1 MSKGSQQAVGKSEIR
16 IGSVIVYNEPP
27 PPFPSVAAQAEAVA
41 DFLFE
46 RHKYEVWNIEY
57 DPIDKLRQLEEFR
70 QGNLSI
76 LYKQYTVDELR
87 ASRPDIAVLYKDADN
102 ELLLPVEEQLK
113 LGFLNAIAQ
122 KWAIENSQS
131 ISWSTWDKVRQQLK
145 IKQGSAKKVIE
156 MQHPKGP
163 LPATL
168 RAEAAA
174 RVAVIDFDG
183 EVEKSQIDALTKVI
197 LREMFRL
204 SRIALPVQAENPIQ
218 LPERVPSWTWQH
230 GLAEI
235 CPSWW
240 EIEQQVISNRRYE
253 RIAIATH
260 PIADTMRRFL
270 ITPGVELEEI
280 RRSPDTN
287 SELQL
292 ISRVE
297 PSQPVQ
303 TAALQ
308 LTSNPEETL
317 SKMTNDLLAMKE
329 EGAALLKIHL
339 DLTDQAYRIGG
350 AQPLLRY
357 DLRDAADR
365 LGYKKIDSRGA
376 YDRGTLREIYR
387 RVLMLQSCLIQA
399 YEIKKSKREKL
410 IGRVP
415 YWKVEAFEELNAG
428 DALDAYQVL
437 LTDNNAPIYTSLV
450 LQPGLWWQTTQMAKY
465 RQYIPSGILRL
476 DTSGKGNEVNR
487 IALKLAASLSI
498 WERINAERHGGSTL
512 NTRVADLLERANIIT
527 PGEFKRLGSNAQRVR
542 NYLTEAMEVLRQHGD
557 FNLTVQDL
565 DDYNAMGRGWHD
577 RFLAAK
583 VSLGIRKLEKTQ
595 RLQEG

>member
-1 MSKGSQQAVGKSEIR
+1 MSKENPQEVGQGEVK

-46 RHKYEVWNIEY
+46 RHKYEVWNTDY
-57 DPIDKLRQLEEFR
+57 DPTKKLRQLEEFR

-76 LYKQYTVDELR
+76 LYKQYTIEELK
-87 ASRPDIAVLYKDADN
+87 ASRPDLAVLYKDADN
-102 ELLLPVEEQLK
+102 ELLLPAEEQLK
-113 LGFLNAIAQ
+113 LGFLNALAQ
-122 KWAIENSQS
+122 NWAIENSQF

-145 IKQGSAKKVIE
+145 IKQGSAKKFIE
-156 MQHPKGP
+156 AHHPKGP
-163 LPATL
+163 FSADT
-168 RAEAAA
+168 RAEVAVKA
-174 RVAVIDFDG
+174 AVIDFDS
-183 EVEKSQIDALTKVI
+183 EAEESQINALSKVI
-197 LREMFRL
+197 LREMFRV
-204 SRIALPVQAENPIQ
+204 SRIALPIHSENPIQ
-218 LPERVPSWTWQH
+218 LPERIPSWTWQY
-230 GLAEI
+230 GLAEL

-240 EIEQQVISNRRYE
+240 EIEQQVISHRSHE

-260 PIADTMRRFL
+260 PIADTMRKFL
-270 ITPGVELEEI
+270 ITPVMELQEI
-280 RRSPDTN
+280 RRSPTKN

-297 PSQPVQ
+297 HSQPVQ

-308 LTSNPEETL
+308 FASNPEETL

-350 AQPLLRY
+350 TQPLLRY
-357 DLRDAADR
+357 DLREAAER

-437 LTDNNAPIYTSLV
+437 LTDDNAPIYTSLV
-450 LQPGLWWQTTQMAKY
+450 LQPGLWWQTTQMSKY

-512 NTRVADLLERANIIT
+512 NTRVDELLERANVIT
-527 PGEFKRLGSNAQRVR
+527 PSDFKQLGSNAQRVR

-557 FNLTVQDL
+557 FDLTVQDL
-565 DDYNAMGRGWHD
+565 DDYNAMGRGWHE
-577 RFLAAK
+577 RFLRAK
-583 VSLGIRKLEKTQ
+583 VSLGIRQLEKPQ
-595 RLQEG
+595 PLKN